1 MQFAPV
7 LSICRKFDVTGNMS
21 NILLRFKIFI
31 VKKRYTLWKF
41 PIFSPSSLI
50 LIFFGNKKERE
61 REKEEVK
68 MKIHRERT
76 KDDIRVI
83 FSRIKKKRMVE
94 RFAKDGQK
102 VAVHARRGRSR
113 NGSNV
118 RRCLLSRRRASL
130 LGKKQH
136 WIRHL
141 LGTLCNSPSPPPIPF
156 SFFSR
161 REQRNSTVYIKIPL
175 SRVTSSSR

>member
-1 MQFAPV
+1 
-7 LSICRKFDVTGNMS
+7 MS

-76 KDDIRVI
+76 KDGIRVI

-94 RFAKDGQK
+94 RFAKGGQK